1 MNTVVFFGI
10 FILFKIG
17 NSQNLINVGILIPS
31 DSDYVLH
38 RDCGMYNSLG
48 AIPMAIDRI
57 VEEEL
62 LDNFNFTWV
71 ILLTFL

>member
-1 MNTVVFFGI
+1 MSKIKKIIFLELILVCVFNP
-10 FILFKIG
+10 IG
-17 NSQNLINVGILIPS
+17 SQNIINVGILIPS

-57 VEEEL
+57 VDEEL
-62 LDNFNFTWV
+62 LNNFNFT
-71 ILLTFL
+71 